1 MIDNYRSL
9 LKDAALIYEKHEA
22 GRKEPFNIFTVLHKE
37 TDEVNLHSRFLHAL
51 LDHQS
56 SDTRRQNLK
65 DFLQRVGIEDFEQ
78 NDAKIRREYR
88 NIDILI
94 SNNTTNQAV
103 VIENKIKEIKYRK
116 DEPQQLQ
123 RYYKIL
129 QEEGYRNICLLY
141 LTLDGHDPSED
152 SVGNLPYKTISYRD
166 DLLPWLR
173 CCQMHA
179 YDEPELWES
188 IAQYIH
194 LIRKLTGTDFEEAYM
209 NELRDLLLEENNLV
223 LIHHLDEAITR
234 TKIYLLYKLWCEI
247 ESALKIIKKQI
258 PDFPDKDE
266 DLSDISKEKVKK
278 YVKGERGHNLLLY
291 YRVST
296 EDRDSV
302 LQEAQVHLVVR
313 LDKGASYYNIYFGV
327 LCDGNEYIHD
337 ALRNALNALN
347 SYSERGFP
355 WYKYADE
362 DLNFNNLN
370 RETLGLLSNE
380 RERKKFADGIA
391 DGLKEVWE
399 QMKEAN
405 LA

>member
-56 SDTRRQNLK
+56 PDTRRQNLK

-152 SVGNLPYKTISYRD
+152 SVGNLPYETISYRD

-173 CCQMHA
+173 CCQMQA
-179 YDEPELWES
+179 CDEPELRAS

-209 NELRDLLLEENNLV
+209 NELQDLLSEGNNLIIAHD
-223 LIHHLDEAITR
+223 LNEAMTR
-234 TKIYLLYKLWCEI
+234 TKISLLWKLWCEI
-247 ESALKIIKKQI
+247 ESALKDIKEQM

-266 DLSDISKEKVKK
+266 NLSDISEERVKK
-278 YVKGERGHNLLLY
+278 YVRGLRDNNIHRLY

-296 EDRDSV
+296 EDSDSI
-302 LQEAQVHLVVR
+302 LKEAQVYLGVQF
-313 LDKGASYYNIYFGV
+313 DKSTIYFGV
-327 LCDGNEYIHD
+327 LCDRTEYEREHD
-337 ALRNALNALN
+337 TLKNALNGSPN
-347 SYSERGFP
+347 RWFP
-355 WYKYADE
+355 WSQYADE
-362 DLNFNNLN
+362 DLNFNDPN
-370 RETLGLLSNE
+370 RKTLKLLSDE
-380 RERKKFADGIA
+380 DERKKFAKGIA
-391 DGLKEVWE
+391 DGLKEVWK
-399 QMKEAN
+399 QMKAAG